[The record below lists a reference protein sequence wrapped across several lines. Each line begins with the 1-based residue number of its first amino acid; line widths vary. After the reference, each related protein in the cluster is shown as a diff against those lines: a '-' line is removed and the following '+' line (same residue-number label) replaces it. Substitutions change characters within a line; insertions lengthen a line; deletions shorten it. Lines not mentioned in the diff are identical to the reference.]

1 MRHTTQ
7 EVLTEPDLLQRAQR
21 YEGKALAEIYD
32 TYSPE
37 LYNYAY
43 RQLGNPT
50 QAEEC
55 VAETFKR
62 LLEALSQ
69 RKGPRDHI
77 RAYLYRIAHNWIT
90 DQYRRQPLPD
100 VSLEDQMISDPS
112 PSPSQAAAD
121 NMQREQLR
129 EALMKLNANQ
139 RLVVALKYLEGWSS
153 PEIAKALDR
162 PLEAVKGLLHRGIE
176 NLRQHLGDQMNEQVE
191 E

>member
-55 VAETFKR
+55 VSETFKR

-100 VSLEDQMISDPS
+100 VSLDDQMISDPS
-112 PSPSQAAAD
+112 PSPFQAVAE
-121 NMQREQLR
+121 NMRRERLR

-153 PEIAKALDR
+153 PEIAQALDR

-176 NLRQHLGDQMNEQVE
+176 NLRQQLGDEMNAQVE

>member
-1 MRHTTQ
+1 MRHTNQ

-21 YEGKALAEIYD
+21 FEGKALAEIYD

-62 LLEALSQ
+62 LLEALHQ
-69 RKGPRDHI
+69 RKGPREHL

-100 VSLEDQMISDPS
+100 VSLENEMLADPN
-112 PSPSQAAAD
+112 PGPSQAAAE

-129 EALMKLNANQ
+129 EALMKLNPNQ
-139 RLVVALKYLEGWSS
+139 RQVVVLKYLEGWSS

-176 NLRQHLGDQMNEQVE
+176 TLRQHLTDETIEQE
-191 E
+191 EE

>member
-43 RQLGNPT
+43 RQLGNPI

-100 VSLEDQMISDPS
+100 VSLDDQMLSDPG
-112 PSPSQAAAD
+112 PSPAQAAAD
-121 NMQREQLR
+121 NMQRERLR

-153 PEIAKALDR
+153 PEIAQALDR

-176 NLRQHLGDQMNEQVE
+176 NLRQQLGDEMNAQVE

>member
-1 MRHTTQ
+1 MRHITQ

-69 RKGPRDHI
+69 HKGPRDHI

-100 VSLEDQMISDPS
+100 VSLDDQMLSDPS
-112 PSPSQAAAD
+112 PSPSQVVAE

-129 EALMKLNANQ
+129 EALMKLNTNQ

-153 PEIAKALDR
+153 PEIAQALDR

-176 NLRQHLGDQMNEQVE
+176 NLRQHLGEEMNEQVE

>member
-1 MRHTTQ
+1 MRHTNQ

-21 YEGKALAEIYD
+21 FEGKALAEIYD

-62 LLEALSQ
+62 LLEALSK

-100 VSLEDQMISDPS
+100 LSLEDQMLSDPN
-112 PSPSQAAAD
+112 PGPHHAIEETQE
-121 NMQREQLR
+121 RERLR
-129 EALMKLNANQ
+129 EALMKLNPNQ
-139 RLVVALKYLEGWSS
+139 RLVVALKYLEGWTS
-153 PEIAKALDR
+153 PEIAQALDR

-176 NLRQHLGDQMNEQVE
+176 NLRLDLNAENLTQEEQ
-191 E
+191 

>member
-100 VSLEDQMISDPS
+100 VSLDDQMLSDPG
-112 PSPSQAAAD
+112 PSPAQAAAD
-121 NMQREQLR
+121 NMQRERLR

-153 PEIAKALDR
+153 PEIAQALDR

-176 NLRQHLGDQMNEQVE
+176 NLRQQLGDEMNAQVE

>member
-1 MRHTTQ
+1 MRHTNQ
-7 EVLTEPDLLQRAQR
+7 EVLTYPDLLQRAQR
-21 YEGKALAEIYD
+21 FEGKALAEIYD
-32 TYSPE
+32 TYSTE

-43 RQLGNPT
+43 RQTGNPT

-62 LLEALSQ
+62 LLEALSKG
-69 RKGPRDHI
+69 KGPRDHI

-100 VSLEDQMISDPS
+100 VSLENQLIADPT
-112 PSPSQAAAD
+112 PGPSQSAAE
-121 NMQREQLR
+121 NLQREKLR
-129 EALMKLNANQ
+129 EALMKLNPNQ
-139 RLVVALKYLEGWSS
+139 RQVVLLKYIEGWSA
-153 PEIAKALDR
+153 PEIAQALDR

-176 NLRQHLGDQMNEQVE
+176 TLRHHLRDEFTEQDE

>member
-1 MRHTTQ
+1 MRHTNQ

-21 YEGKALAEIYD
+21 FEGKALAEIYD
-32 TYSPE
+32 TYSQE

-62 LLEALSQ
+62 LLEALSK

-100 VSLEDQMISDPS
+100 LSLEDLMLSDPN
-112 PSPSQAAAD
+112 PGPHHAIEETQE
-121 NMQREQLR
+121 RERLR
-129 EALMKLNANQ
+129 EALMKLNPNQ
-139 RLVVALKYLEGWSS
+139 RMVVALKYLEGWTS
-153 PEIAKALDR
+153 PEIAQALDR
-162 PLEAVKGLLHRGIE
+162 PLEAVKGLLHRGVA
-176 NLRQHLGDQMNEQVE
+176 NLRLHLSAENITQE
-191 E
+191 

>member
-1 MRHTTQ
+1 MRHTNQ
-7 EVLTEPDLLQRAQR
+7 EVLTEDDLLQRAQR
-21 YEGKALAEIYD
+21 FEGKALAEIYD
-32 TYSPE
+32 SYSPE

-62 LLEALSQ
+62 LLEALSK

-100 VSLEDQMISDPS
+100 LSLEDRVLSDPN
-112 PSPSQAAAD
+112 PGPHHAIEETQE
-121 NMQREQLR
+121 RERMR
-129 EALMKLNANQ
+129 EALMKLNPNQ
-139 RLVVALKYLEGWSS
+139 RLVVALKYLEGWTS
-153 PEIAKALDR
+153 PEIAQALDR
-162 PLEAVKGLLHRGIE
+162 PLEAVKGLLHRGVE
-176 NLRQHLGDQMNEQVE
+176 NLRLQMRAETEIQE
-191 E
+191 EK

>member
-1 MRHTTQ
+1 MRHNKQ

-21 YEGKALAEIYD
+21 FEGKALAEIYD

-62 LLEALSQ
+62 LLEALHQ
-69 RKGPRDHI
+69 RKGPREHL

-100 VSLEDQMISDPS
+100 VSLENEMLADPN
-112 PSPSQAAAD
+112 PGPSQAAAE

-129 EALMKLNANQ
+129 EALMKLNPNQ
-139 RLVVALKYLEGWSS
+139 RQVVILKYIEGWSS
-153 PEIAKALDR
+153 PEIAQALDR

-176 NLRQHLGDQMNEQVE
+176 TLRQHLSDVTIEQE
-191 E
+191 EE

>member
-121 NMQREQLR
+121 NMQRELLR
-129 EALMKLNANQ
+129 EALMKLNTNQ

-176 NLRQHLGDQMNEQVE
+176 NLRQHLGEEMNEQVE

>member
-1 MRHTTQ
+1 MRHNKQ

-100 VSLEDQMISDPS
+100 ISLDDQMLSDPG
-112 PSPSQAAAD
+112 PSPSQAVAD

-129 EALMKLNANQ
+129 EALMKLNTNQ

-176 NLRQHLGDQMNEQVE
+176 NLRQHIGDEMNEQVE

>member
-100 VSLEDQMISDPS
+100 VSLEDQMISDPG
-112 PSPSQAAAD
+112 PSPSQATAD
-121 NMQREQLR
+121 NMERERLR
-129 EALMKLNANQ
+129 EALMKLNTNQ

-176 NLRQHLGDQMNEQVE
+176 NLRLHLTDETNTQE
-191 E
+191 EE

>member
-100 VSLEDQMISDPS
+100 VSLEDQMIADPS
-112 PSPSQAAAD
+112 PSPPQAAAD
-121 NMQREQLR
+121 NMQRERLR

-153 PEIAKALDR
+153 PEIAQALDR
-162 PLEAVKGLLHRGIE
+162 PLEAIKGLLHRGIE
-176 NLRQHLGDQMNEQVE
+176 NLRLHLSDATNEQE
-191 E
+191 EE

>member
-21 YEGKALAEIYD
+21 FEGKALAEIYD
-32 TYSPE
+32 TYSQE

-55 VAETFKR
+55 AAETFKR

-90 DQYRRQPLPD
+90 DQYRRQPLSD
-100 VSLEDQMISDPS
+100 VSLEDQMISDPG
-112 PSPSQAAAD
+112 PSPFQATAD
-121 NMQREQLR
+121 NMERERLR
-129 EALMKLNANQ
+129 EALMKLNTNQ

-176 NLRQHLGDQMNEQVE
+176 NLRLHLTGETNTQE
-191 E
+191 EE

>member
-112 PSPSQAAAD
+112 PSPPQAAAD
-121 NMQREQLR
+121 NMQRELLR
-129 EALMKLNANQ
+129 EALMKLNTNQ

-176 NLRQHLGDQMNEQVE
+176 NLRQHLGDEMNEQVE

>member
-21 YEGKALAEIYD
+21 FEGKALAEIYD
-32 TYSPE
+32 TYSQE

-43 RQLGNPT
+43 RQLDNPT

-62 LLEALSQ
+62 LLEAFSK
-69 RKGPRDHI
+69 RKGPREHI

-100 VSLEDQMISDPS
+100 VCIDDQMMSDPS
-112 PSPSQAAAD
+112 PGPFQTVAE
-121 NMQREQLR
+121 NQQREQLR
-129 EALMKLNANQ
+129 EALMKLNPNQ
-139 RLVVALKYLEGWSS
+139 RLVVALKYLEGWSA

-176 NLRQHLGDQMNEQVE
+176 TLRLHMTDATKEQE
-191 E
+191 EE

>member
-1 MRHTTQ
+1 MRHTKQ

-21 YEGKALAEIYD
+21 FEGKALAEIYD

-55 VAETFKR
+55 VAETYKR
-62 LLEALSQ
+62 LLEALSK

-100 VSLEDQMISDPS
+100 LSLEDQMLSDPNPS
-112 PSPSQAAAD
+112 PSHAMEKNQE
-121 NMQREQLR
+121 REQLR
-129 EALMKLNANQ
+129 EALMKLNPNQ
-139 RLVVALKYLEGWSS
+139 RMVVALKYLEGWTS
-153 PEIAKALDR
+153 PEIAQALDR

-176 NLRQHLGDQMNEQVE
+176 NLRLHVKADTNTQEEQ
-191 E
+191 

>member
-1 MRHTTQ
+1 MRHTKQ

-21 YEGKALAEIYD
+21 FEGKALAEIYD

-43 RQLGNPT
+43 RQLGNPI

-69 RKGPRDHI
+69 QKGPRKHM

-100 VSLEDQMISDPS
+100 VSLENQMLADPN
-112 PSPSQAAAD
+112 PGPSQAAAE
-121 NMQREQLR
+121 NIEQERVR
-129 EALMKLNANQ
+129 EALLKLNPNQ
-139 RLVVALKYLEGWSS
+139 RQVVVLKYLEGWSA
-153 PEIAKALDR
+153 PEIAQALDR

-176 NLRQHLGDQMNEQVE
+176 TLRRHLKDETIEQVE

>member
-43 RQLGNPT
+43 RQLGNPI

-100 VSLEDQMISDPS
+100 VSLDDQMLSDPS

-121 NMQREQLR
+121 NMQRELLR

-139 RLVVALKYLEGWSS
+139 RLVVALKYLEGWSA

-162 PLEAVKGLLHRGIE
+162 PLEAIKGLLHRGIE
-176 NLRQHLGDQMNEQVE
+176 SLRHNLLSELHEQE
-191 E
+191 AK